1 KVPTIPLTDK
11 LGLKVDLQFDDKS
24 AATRAG
30 LQALESKVSDF
41 ITAIEKPLDQ
51 APFSSGV
58 FGGVFTSPKLD
69 LSTGVGLKIKSGEN
83 VKITIHRDTGKTLF
97 EAGSGAPD
105 IEISKTQAWIG
116 LALSTEL

>member
-1 KVPTIPLTDK
+1 VPTIPLTDK

-58 FGGVFTSPKLD
+58 FGG
-69 LSTGVGLKIKSGEN
+69 
-83 VKITIHRDTGKTLF
+83 
-97 EAGSGAPD
+97 
-105 IEISKTQAWIG
+105 ISIRISRF
-116 LALSTEL
+116 L